1 MIRYEDLEEKVLQY
15 QPTADLD
22 LLRKAYVF
30 SAREH
35 KGQVRL
41 SGEPYLT
48 HPLEVA
54 NILAEMRLDVACV
67 SVGLLHD
74 VVEDTLTDLHTL
86 RDYFGED
93 IAHLVDGVTK
103 IGKIR
108 FSSLEEQQAEN
119 FRKLLLAMVD
129 DIRVI
134 LVKLADRLHNMRTL
148 EHLPPEKQKRIA
160 RETLDIYAPIALRLG
175 MARIRG
181 ELEDLAFSYL
191 DPVAYQ
197 KLSQEVEAKRAA
209 SEEFIGKVQARLSE
223 VLTQQGI
230 EARIQSRTKRLYSVH
245 QKMHRQRVGLNQVFD
260 FLALRV
266 LVDSVRDCYT
276 VLGIV
281 NNLWSPVPGRI
292 KDFIAMPR
300 NNMYQSLHTTVIGEG
315 GQPFEVQIRTHD
327 MHQVAEEG
335 IAAHWKYK
343 EGKLQEGQDDKRF
356 LWLRHLLEWQ
366 REVKDPHQFLS
377 NLKIDLY
384 PDEVY
389 IFTPKGEVM
398 TLPRG
403 ATALDFAYYV
413 HTEVG
418 HKCVGAKVNQRIVP
432 LKYRLNT
439 GDVVEILTSSDA
451 RPSRDWLNVVKTQ
464 RARSAIRRLLN
475 VRRKE
480 EAYEI
485 GRKLLDKELRKFKRS
500 LKKYESKLD
509 SVAPAFGVSRGEELF
524 ASIGLGKV
532 AARQVVGRLEPT
544 LEEKEAPDTSESAL
558 GSVVRRVFR
567 RKDSPIQVKGH
578 DDLLVFRARCCN
590 PIKGEPVVGYITVG
604 RGISVHA
611 ADCPNLQHLLLNPER
626 QVEVKW
632 TDDGDEAK
640 YPVRLSIHT
649 QDRTGILA
657 DITTALSS
665 ISANIVDARARL
677 LEGGDGLVEVTVE
690 VRDTAHLEKI
700 LNYVK
705 KIVGV
710 RDVERAE
717 SHSRAGSRLSQA

>member
-15 QPTADLD
+15 QPNADLD
-22 LLRKAYVF
+22 LLRKAYIF

-35 KGQVRL
+35 KGQVRQ

-86 RDYFGED
+86 RDYFGEN

-148 EHLPPEKQKRIA
+148 EHLPEEKQKRIA

-191 DPVAYQ
+191 DPVSYR
-197 KLSQEVEAKRAA
+197 KLAEEVEAKRAA
-209 SEEFIGKVQARLSE
+209 SEEFIKVVQTRLSE
-223 VLTQQGI
+223 VLSQQGI
-230 EARIQSRTKRLYSVH
+230 EARIQSRTKRLYSIH
-245 QKMHRQRVGLNQVFD
+245 QKMHRQKIGLNQVFD

-300 NNMYQSLHTTVIGEG
+300 NNMYQSLHTTVIGDG
-315 GQPFEVQIRTHD
+315 GYPFEVQIRTHD

-343 EGKLQEGQDDKRF
+343 EGRLQEGQDDKRF

-413 HTEVG
+413 HTEIG

-475 VRRKE
+475 MRRKE
-480 EAYEI
+480 EAFDI
-485 GRKLLDKELRKFKRS
+485 GRKLLDKEFRKFKRS
-500 LKKYESKLD
+500 LKKFEGKLD
-509 SVAPAFGVSRGEELF
+509 SVAPSFGVSRGDELL

-532 AARQVVGRLEPT
+532 SARQVVGRLEPELAET
-544 LEEKEAPDTSESAL
+544 EATEASSSAL

-567 RKDSPIQVKGH
+567 RKESPIQVKGH

-590 PIKGEPVVGYITVG
+590 PIKGEPVVGYITIG

-632 TDDGDEAK
+632 TKDGDESK
-640 YPVRLSIHT
+640 YPVRLSIRT

-657 DITTALSS
+657 DITTALST
-665 ISANIVDARARL
+665 IEANIVDARARL
-677 LEGGDGLVEVTVE
+677 LEGGDGLIELTLE
-690 VRDTAHLEKI
+690 VRDTEHLEKI

-717 SHSRAGSRLSQA
+717 SRSRSGSRVSPS